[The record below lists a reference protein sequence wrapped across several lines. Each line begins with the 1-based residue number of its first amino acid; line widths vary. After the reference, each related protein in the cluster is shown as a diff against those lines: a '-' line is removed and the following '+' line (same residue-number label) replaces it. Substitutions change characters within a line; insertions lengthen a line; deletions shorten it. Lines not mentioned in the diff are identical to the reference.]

1 MTGVIEPRTVEVG
14 DVRATLAQ
22 VEAERDAKGA
32 LLAFMAHEFR
42 QPLMAIGGMVEL
54 MRDTQLSPDQREML
68 DVMLRGVTGLNDIVT
83 NVLDLARLTAGK
95 LQIAAAPFDL
105 HAAVETC
112 IDLLAVRAAEKDLEL
127 IYAID
132 AAVPPR
138 LKGDAG
144 RFRQVLINLVG
155 NAIKYTERGSVHV
168 GVHGTPRPDGTFE
181 LSVAVTDTGP
191 GIAEEDLDCLFQPY
205 VVGDHPCGFGD
216 ASTGLGLAIC
226 RELVDRMGGRCW
238 AESEVGRGS
247 TFRFTMATRVVGEAL
262 APRAADPDLVG
273 KRLLVVDDSEVAGRH
288 VVALAERWGVL
299 AESATGGARALA
311 LLDARQ
317 RYDAILIDRDMPGL
331 DGRALATKI
340 RAMPGTQGI
349 PLILMTTLRHG
360 SRGIGTGGSGLR
372 FAAYLSKPVKPARLR
387 EVIGAVLTAAATEAE
402 TREPGCG
409 RPSVADVADPHR
421 GEPLRQAERG
431 ADAASDGE
439 LAHTRVVV
447 ADDDPLVRRILERV
461 LRRAGA
467 VVTGVGG
474 GVAALELVQRERP
487 DVVILDAIMPELDGF
502 EVCRRLKRDPATR
515 LIPVVLATGLDVDEH
530 RVRAHEAGADDI
542 LAKPFDVSRV
552 LSRVRSLARA
562 KTFTD
567 RLEPVEAV
575 IVAMAQCIEGKD
587 PNTHGHC
594 ERLATYAERLGQ
606 RLGLSQQDLDALRL
620 AGIVHDIGKVAVPDA
635 ILLKPGPLTEDE
647 WDVMRRHPLEG
658 ERICA
663 GLASFRRVLPI
674 IRYHHE
680 RLDGQGYPDRLC
692 GEEIPL
698 TARVLQ
704 IVDIYDALTT
714 TRPYRIPLG
723 SREALDYMV
732 TEVERGWRDA
742 RVFAAFREM
751 VEEDL
756 AAAELP
762 KPALAASA

>member
-1 MTGVIEPRTVEVG
+1 
-14 DVRATLAQ
+14 
-22 VEAERDAKGA
+22 
-32 LLAFMAHEFR
+32 
-42 QPLMAIGGMVEL
+42 
-54 MRDTQLSPDQREML
+54 
-68 DVMLRGVTGLNDIVT
+68 
-83 NVLDLARLTAGK
+83 
-95 LQIAAAPFDL
+95 
-105 HAAVETC
+105 
-112 IDLLAVRAAEKDLEL
+112 
-127 IYAID
+127 
-132 AAVPPR
+132 
-138 LKGDAG
+138 
-144 RFRQVLINLVG
+144 
-155 NAIKYTERGSVHV
+155 
-168 GVHGTPRPDGTFE
+168 
-181 LSVAVTDTGP
+181 
-191 GIAEEDLDCLFQPY
+191 
-205 VVGDHPCGFGD
+205 
-216 ASTGLGLAIC
+216 
-226 RELVDRMGGRCW
+226 
-238 AESEVGRGS
+238 
-247 TFRFTMATRVVGEAL
+247 
-262 APRAADPDLVG
+262 
-273 KRLLVVDDSEVAGRH
+273 
-288 VVALAERWGVL
+288 
-299 AESATGGARALA
+299 
-311 LLDARQ
+311 
-317 RYDAILIDRDMPGL
+317 
-331 DGRALATKI
+331 
-340 RAMPGTQGI
+340 
-349 PLILMTTLRHG
+349 
-360 SRGIGTGGSGLR
+360 
-372 FAAYLSKPVKPARLR
+372 
-387 EVIGAVLTAAATEAE
+387 
-402 TREPGCG
+402 
-409 RPSVADVADPHR
+409 
-421 GEPLRQAERG
+421 
-431 ADAASDGE
+431 
-439 LAHTRVVV
+439 
-447 ADDDPLVRRILERV
+447 
-461 LRRAGA
+461 
-467 VVTGVGG
+467 
-474 GVAALELVQRERP
+474 VAALELVQRERP

-575 IVAMAQCIEGKD
+575 IVAMAQCIEGTD